1 MLKNIGKFLFFCHF
15 CTFYTIWA
23 VEFVRECVNLFNWFM
38 YKGFI
43 FDLDGV
49 IVDTAHYHYWA
60 WKKAANRLGFDLTE
74 EQNEELKGVSR
85 VDSLK
90 KILHW
95 AGVDISEQ
103 QFEETLV
110 TKNADYLSKV
120 EAMTA
125 DEILP
130 GVVNFLDTAKAKGIS
145 LALGSASKNAPLIL
159 KRVGLYNYFSVIVD
173 GNVVTKAKPDP
184 EVFLE
189 AAKGLYLNPG
199 NCVVFEDSVAGIKA
213 AKAAG
218 SLAVGIG
225 RSEILNEADMVFSG
239 FDNLTIE
246 DILL

>member
-1 MLKNIGKFLFFCHF
+1 
-15 CTFYTIWA
+15 
-23 VEFVRECVNLFNWFM
+23 M

-60 WKKAANRLGFDLTE
+60 WKKAANSLGFDLTV

-90 KILHW
+90 KILDW
-95 AGVDISEQ
+95 AGVELTEE

-110 TKNADYLSKV
+110 NKNSDYLTKV
-120 EAMTA
+120 KSMTP

-130 GVVNFLDTAKAKGIS
+130 GVVDFLNDAKAKGID

-159 KRVGLYNYFSVIVD
+159 ERVGLNTYFSIVVD

-189 AAKGLYLNPG
+189 AAKGLGLKPQE
-199 NCVVFEDSVAGIKA
+199 CVVFEDSLAGIEA
-213 AKAAG
+213 AKSAE

-225 RSEILNEADMVFSG
+225 NPEILNEADVVFSG
-239 FDNLTIE
+239 FDSFTVEHILTK
-246 DILL
+246 